1 MSLKKRIK
9 RCLAAFL
16 KDELLEF
23 VGYERNHGPM
33 SINNN
38 YKVEHVPF
46 ETIVMEQ
53 MISLNE
59 PGPNNYDSNRLTL
72 ERQIQRCKEVFS
84 NKVME
89 HIHVDAQTLINH
101 EDFYARSVKLTLRV
115 QHKKN

>member
-1 MSLKKRIK
+1 MSLKRRIK

-23 VGYERNHGPM
+23 VGYERNRGPM
-33 SINNN
+33 SLYND

-53 MISLNE
+53 MVSLKE

-72 ERQIQRCKEVFS
+72 ERQIAMCKKEFCS
-84 NKVME
+84 KVME
-89 HIHVDAQTLINH
+89 HIHVDAQTLINQ

-115 QHKKN
+115 QSKK